1 MKRMSP
7 KSHHFGRLN
16 MRVIPVLVWLAAV
29 ITVVGLFA
37 HRARRFEALGIV
49 QGQVRQI
56 SLSCIGR
63 VKSVPVELF
72 EKVNKGQILAV
83 MDTIPDNEKQLSEA
97 ELKAQLAA
105 IIVERERLTAQ
116 LTETKEQLLA
126 DKAGR
131 EANRIEQKRRFA
143 IDVDNIRLQILG
155 LKATIASDQ
164 IQLRDLE
171 MEVKIVGGLLKRG
184 AVERYEFQKTKVQ
197 YESLARKIKENE
209 LVLKQAQIN
218 LEHTLSREKEYA
230 EYQLYQPSTNDVLE
244 AIQKS
249 IEAQEYLME
258 RALEQYKALQSRES
272 VELKAPFDG
281 VVIPI
286 PLQANETPRAG
297 EKMIRRAGE
306 VVAAGEPILTIIES
320 QPSEIIAYVTEAQA
334 NRIQEGMEIEIIKVS
349 EPAQTAHSRITY
361 VGPAVEQM
369 PMRWW
374 RNPNIPQ
381 WGRPFRVEAP
391 AQMNLTIGEKV
402 GIRRL

>member
-1 MKRMSP
+1 MKKMSP
-7 KSHHFGRLN
+7 KSRHFGRLN

-29 ITVVGLFA
+29 IIVIGLFS

-56 SLSCIGR
+56 SLSCVGR
-63 VKSVPVELF
+63 VKSIPVELF

-83 MDTIPDNEKQLSEA
+83 MDTIPDNEKQLLDA

-105 IIVERERLTAQ
+105 IIVERERLNAQ

-126 DKAGR
+126 DKTDR
-131 EANRIEQKRRFA
+131 EAGIIEQKRRFA
-143 IDVDNIRLQILG
+143 VDVDNIKLRILE

-164 IQLRDLE
+164 ITLRDLA
-171 MEVKIVGGLLKRG
+171 MEVKIVDGLLKRG
-184 AVERYEFQKTKVQ
+184 AVERYELQKAKVQ

-209 LVLKQAQIN
+209 SALQQAQIN
-218 LEHTLSREKEYA
+218 LEQALSREKKYA
-230 EYQLYQPSTNDVLE
+230 EYELYQPETTIVLE
-244 AIQKS
+244 TIRQS
-249 IEAQEYLME
+249 IEAQEYLMD
-258 RALEQYKALQSRES
+258 RVLEQYKALQSRES

-281 VVIPI
+281 VVIPV
-286 PLQANETPRAG
+286 PLQANETPRPG

-306 VVAAGEPILTIIES
+306 VVTAGEPILSVIES
-320 QPSEIIAYVTEAQA
+320 QPSEIIGYVTETQA
-334 NRIQEGMEIEIIKVS
+334 NRIQEGMEIELIKVS
-349 EPAQTAHSRITY
+349 EPAQTVRSRITY

-374 RNPNIPQ
+374 RNPNTPQ
-381 WGRPFRVEAP
+381 WGRPFRIEAP